1 MNRGRV
7 NSSATWVLL
16 HNECYMYDSTIK
28 LKLQEQWDWIGE
40 DWREI
45 LARNLDLIGCF
56 SQKDLDYILTLEEL
70 DCYEGNFE
78 NLTPLYLMP
87 QLRRL
92 ELRDLE
98 IKDYSPLSALH
109 DLEVLSA
116 VFCSLSDTRV
126 LSGLQNLEVLDLSY
140 PISDSIDLTGVKNL
154 SELRELYCNACQGL
168 SLYDLIHLPN
178 LEVLSLYFSPV
189 KEEELQMFQQVHPHC
204 HILH

>member
-1 MNRGRV
+1 
-7 NSSATWVLL
+7 
-16 HNECYMYDSTIK
+16 MYDSTIK

-56 SQKDLDYILTLEEL
+56 SRKDLDFILTLEEL

-78 NLTPLYLMP
+78 ELTPLYLMP
-87 QLRRL
+87 QLKRL

-109 DLEVLSA
+109 NLEVLSA

-126 LSGLQNLEVLDLSY
+126 LSGLQNWRYS
-140 PISDSIDLTGVKNL
+140 ISHTLFRI
-154 SELRELYCNACQGL
+154 Q
-168 SLYDLIHLPN
+168 
-178 LEVLSLYFSPV
+178 
-189 KEEELQMFQQVHPHC
+189 
-204 HILH
+204 